1 MKGQKKPCS
10 TEFLREQW
18 RKITPNVTLYEAMRH
33 SFCTQILDGGAELS
47 QAQILL
53 RHQNIKNTQAYN
65 HRSVAKLSSIVENRG
80 KVVKLKTGQ
89 KI

>member
-10 TEFLREQW
+10 TEFLRVQW
-18 RKITPNVTLYEAMRH
+18 RKITPNVTVYEAMRH

-53 RHQNIKNTQAYN
+53 KKTVNRH
-65 HRSVAKLSSIVENRG
+65 AKLTQDQRPILTHPGN
-80 KVVKLKTGQ
+80 
-89 KI
+89 